1 MVGTEHT
8 SRVAVMA
15 EPSARRDVDE
25 WHDLNG
31 FKSGTGRDI
40 HLERVRVNAE
50 EMSLLLDGVS
60 VTENAFETSSY
71 TEDMITHFDEKLQL
85 CFQNINP
92 KPDAINPV
100 TPINEDTTLKCDE

>member
-1 MVGTEHT
+1 
-8 SRVAVMA
+8 MA

-25 WHDLNG
+25 WHDLNE

-40 HLERVRVNAE
+40 DLERVRVNAE

-60 VTENAFETSSY
+60 VTENAFY

-92 KPDAINPV
+92 KPDAIHPV
-100 TPINEDTTLKCDE
+100 TPINEDTSLKCDE